1 MPRLRPFLVFAALLV
16 AAIVPARAATGLTM
30 AANVSTFTLDNGLQ
44 VVVIPDHRSP
54 TVTHMVWYKAGSA
67 DEVPGKSGIAHF
79 LEHLMFKGTSTHPE
93 GEFSAKVNEIGG
105 DENAFTTEDYTVYHQ
120 NIAKQYLGL
129 MMSYEADRMEN
140 LILDDKAVT
149 PERQVILEERRMR
162 TDNDPGSQLAEA
174 VGAALFQ
181 NSHYGIPVIGW
192 AHEMAA
198 LTKDD
203 AIAWYNRYYTPN
215 NAIVIVAGDVTADEV
230 RKLAEGTYGKV
241 KRRAEPPPRIR
252 PKEPPP
258 LAARTVT
265 FADARVTQPMLS
277 RTYLVP
283 SYGSADK
290 GVAEAIDML
299 AEILGGGPTSRLYK
313 QLVVDRGVATAAGTY
328 YRGVALDVSRLALY
342 GVPRGNVSLDQL
354 GDAIDAVIADLI
366 DKGVTADE
374 LAAAKRRMTAGA
386 LYAQDSHATLANV
399 FGQALCTGQ
408 TVEEV
413 QTWLDRIDAVTAE
426 QVVAAAKLYLDPR
439 RSVTGYLVGASGGPA
454 SPGVAAAGATPAPAP
469 EAPAGQIQ

>member
-1 MPRLRPFLVFAALLV
+1 MPRLRYVLLV
-16 AAIVPARAATGLTM
+16 VATVLAAASPARAATDLPL
-30 AANVSTFTLDNGLQ
+30 AANVSTFTLHNGLQ

-93 GEFSAKVNEIGG
+93 GEFSAKVSEIGG
-105 DENAFTTEDYTVYHQ
+105 DENAFTTEDYTAYHQ

-198 LTKDD
+198 LTRED
-203 AIAWYNRYYTPN
+203 AIAWYDRYYTPN
-215 NAIVIVAGDVTADEV
+215 NAILIVAGDVTEDEV
-230 RKLAEGTYGKV
+230 RKLAEDTYGKV
-241 KRRAEPPPRIR
+241 RRRAEPPPRIR

-265 FADARVTQPMLS
+265 FADPRVTQPVLS

-290 GVAEAIDML
+290 GVAEAIDLL
-299 AEILGGGPTSRLYK
+299 AEILGGGSTSRLYK
-313 QLVVDRGVATAAGTY
+313 QLVVEKGVATAAGAY
-328 YRGVALDVSRLALY
+328 YRGVALDDTRFALY
-342 GVPRGNVSLDQL
+342 GVPRGDMSLDKL
-354 GDAIDAVIADLI
+354 GDAINGVVTDLI

-374 LAAAKRRMTAGA
+374 LAAAKRRITAGA

-408 TVEEV
+408 TVEDV
-413 QTWLDRIDAVTAE
+413 QTWLARIDAVTAD
-426 QVVAAAKLYLDPR
+426 QVAAAAKQYLDLR
-439 RSVTGYLVGASGGPA
+439 RSVTGYLVGAPA
-454 SPGVAAAGATPAPAP
+454 KVA
-469 EAPAGQIQ
+469 EKSQ

>member
-1 MPRLRPFLVFAALLV
+1 MPPLRPFLVFAALLV
-16 AAIVPARAATGLTM
+16 AAVMPARAATGLAM
-30 AANVSTFTLDNGLQ
+30 AADVSTFTLDNGLQ

-93 GEFSAKVNEIGG
+93 GEFSAKVSEIGG
-105 DENAFTTEDYTVYHQ
+105 DENAFTTEDYTAYHQ

-203 AIAWYNRYYTPN
+203 AIAWYDRYYTPN
-215 NAIVIVAGDVTADEV
+215 NAILIVAGDVTTDEV
-230 RKLAEGTYGKV
+230 KKLAEDIYGKV

-258 LAARTVT
+258 LAARTVI

-290 GVAEAIDML
+290 GVAEAIDL
-299 AEILGGGPTSRLYK
+299 LGEILGGGPTSRLYK
-313 QLVVDRGVATAAGTY
+313 QLVVDKGIATAAGTY
-328 YRGVALDVSRLALY
+328 YRGVALDDTRFAVY

-354 GDAIDAVIADLI
+354 GGAIDAVIADLI

-408 TVEEV
+408 TVEDV
-413 QTWLDRIDAVTAE
+413 QTWLDRIDAVTAD
-426 QVVAAAKLYLDPR
+426 QVVAVAKVYLDLR
-439 RSVTGYLVGASGGPA
+439 RSVTGYLVGAPG
-454 SPGVAAAGATPAPAP
+454 SPTAAGASGGAAAP
-469 EAPAGQIQ
+469 ETPVMPAGQIQ

>member
-1 MPRLRPFLVFAALLV
+1 MPRLRYVLLV
-16 AAIVPARAATGLTM
+16 VATVLAAASPARAATDLPL
-30 AANVSTFTLDNGLQ
+30 AANVSTFTLQNGLQ

-129 MMSYEADRMEN
+129 MMSYEADRMQN
-140 LILDDKAVT
+140 LILDDKAVI

-162 TDNDPGSQLAEA
+162 TDNDPGAQLAEA

-198 LTKDD
+198 LTRED
-203 AIAWYNRYYTPN
+203 AIAWYDRYYTPN
-215 NAIVIVAGDVTADEV
+215 NAILIVAGDVTEDEV
-230 RKLAEGTYGKV
+230 RKLAEDTYGKV
-241 KRRAEPPPRIR
+241 RRRAEPPPRIR

-265 FADARVTQPMLS
+265 FADPRVTQPVLS

-290 GVAEAIDML
+290 GVAEAIDLL
-299 AEILGGGPTSRLYK
+299 AEILGGGSTSRLYK
-313 QLVVDRGVATAAGTY
+313 QLVVEKGVATAAGAY
-328 YRGVALDVSRLALY
+328 YRGVALDDTRFALY
-342 GVPRGNVSLDQL
+342 GVPRGDMSLDKL
-354 GDAIDAVIADLI
+354 GDAINGVVTDLI

-374 LAAAKRRMTAGA
+374 LAAAKRRITAGA

-408 TVEEV
+408 TVEDV
-413 QTWLDRIDAVTAE
+413 QTWLARIDAVTAD
-426 QVVAAAKLYLDPR
+426 QVAAAAKQYLDLR
-439 RSVTGYLVGASGGPA
+439 RSVTGYLVGAPA
-454 SPGVAAAGATPAPAP
+454 KVA
-469 EAPAGQIQ
+469 EKSQ